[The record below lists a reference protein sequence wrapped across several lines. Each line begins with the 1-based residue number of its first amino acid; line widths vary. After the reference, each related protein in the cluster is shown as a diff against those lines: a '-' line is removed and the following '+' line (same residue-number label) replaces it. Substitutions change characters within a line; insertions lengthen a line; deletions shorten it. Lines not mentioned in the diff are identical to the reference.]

1 MTATPIRAYI
11 GVGSNVG
18 DRFAHCLAAVEALNR
33 LGGTRVTACSRWYET
48 EPVGDIVQDWFLNGA
63 VGVET
68 TLSPHELLARCRYI
82 EGTRGRDRARGVP
95 GGPRPL
101 DLDILLFGDQ
111 VIATP
116 DLAIPHP
123 RMTER
128 AFVLVPLDDIAP
140 RVIHPTLQ
148 RTISELRAGLAD
160 THQIRLYE
168 AVPRSA

>member
-1 MTATPIRAYI
+1 MTTAIRAYI
-11 GVGSNVG
+11 GIGSNVG

-33 LGGTRVTACSRWYET
+33 LGGTRVMACSRWYET
-48 EPVGDIVQDWFLNGA
+48 EPVGEVAQDWFLNGA
-63 VGVET
+63 VGVDT
-68 TLSPHELLARCRYI
+68 ALSPHELLARCRDI
-82 EGTRGRDRARGVP
+82 EGTRGRDRAREIP
-95 GGPRPL
+95 RGPRPL

-111 VIATP
+111 VITTP
-116 DLAIPHP
+116 DLRVPHP

-140 RVIHPTLQ
+140 RAMHPAFT
-148 RTISELRAGLAD
+148 RTIGELRAALVD

>member
-1 MTATPIRAYI
+1 MTTPIRAYI

-33 LGGTRVTACSRWYET
+33 LGGTRVAACSRWYET
-48 EPVGDIVQDWFLNGA
+48 EPVGEVAQGWFLNGA
-63 VGVET
+63 VGVDT

-82 EGTRGRDRARGVP
+82 EGTRGRDRAHEVSR
-95 GGPRPL
+95 GPRPL

-116 DLAIPHP
+116 DLEVPHP
-123 RMTER
+123 RMTAR

-140 RVIHPTLQ
+140 RAIHPVLK
-148 RTISELRAGLAD
+148 RTVSELRATLVDA
-160 THQIRLYE
+160 HQIRLYE